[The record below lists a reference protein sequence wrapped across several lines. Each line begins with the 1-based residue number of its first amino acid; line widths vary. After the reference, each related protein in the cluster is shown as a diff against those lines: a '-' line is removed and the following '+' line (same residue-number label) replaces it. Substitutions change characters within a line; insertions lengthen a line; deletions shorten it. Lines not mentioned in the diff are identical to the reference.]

1 MEGRKEEGREE
12 GRKEERKEGRKK
24 RGRKRGSKE
33 ERGGSKEKRGGI
45 EEGSKQE
52 KNKEGKGRKK
62 RGRKGGSKEE
72 REGRKGRSYI
82 LALSRLLFKA
92 FSLRSCTRL
101 ESAFPRSKSF
111 KALSRLNVGLGLVSM
126 IHIAP
131 I

>member
-1 MEGRKEEGREE
+1 MRRKGE
-12 GRKEERKEGRKK
+12 KRKEGE
-24 RGRKRGSKE
+24 GR
-33 ERGGSKEKRGGI
+33 
-45 EEGSKQE
+45 
-52 KNKEGKGRKK
+52 KGRKK
-62 RGRKGGSKEE
+62 GEGE
-72 REGRKGRSYI
+72 REGRREETKKRKKGRTKGRKGRSYI

-92 FSLRSCTRL
+92 FSLRSWIKM